1 MVGPVTDASG
11 VVFAAPAPPRR
22 IISLI
27 PSITETLFT
36 LGAGDSIVAI
46 TTF

>member
-11 VVFAAPAPPRR
+11 VVFAAEVPPRR
-22 IISLI
+22 IVSLI

-36 LGAGDSIVAI
+36 LGLGEAIVGV

>member
-11 VVFAAPAPPRR
+11 VVFAAAAPPRR
-22 IISLI
+22 IVSLI
-27 PSITETLFT
+27 PSITETLFA
-36 LGAGDSIVAI
+36 LGLGDAIVGV

>member
-11 VVFAAPAPPRR
+11 VVFTAPAPPGR

-27 PSITETLFT
+27 PSITEALFI
-36 LGAGDSIVAI
+36 LGLGDSIIGI

>member
-11 VVFAAPAPPRR
+11 VVFAPGAPPRR
-22 IISLI
+22 IVSLV

-36 LGAGDSIVAI
+36 LRLGGAIVGV